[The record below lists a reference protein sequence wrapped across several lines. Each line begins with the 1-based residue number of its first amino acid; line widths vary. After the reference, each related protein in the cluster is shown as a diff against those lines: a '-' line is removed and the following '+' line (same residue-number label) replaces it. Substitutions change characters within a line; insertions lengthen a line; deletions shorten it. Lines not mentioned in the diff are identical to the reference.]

1 MKKII
6 FLLILISSI
15 LFGQNVNDYI
25 PNSDGFI
32 TAWLLRGTYSIST
45 SNTRD
50 FDFLSSLG
58 GETKKF
64 NIKEIISEG
73 LDKNSWL
80 PITPNSYIINF
91 QEFFGKSP
99 NKVCYA
105 LTFIESQETQP
116 VIIKCGSD
124 DGIKIFLNGK
134 MIHNNNIWR
143 GVTPDEDVIKA
154 NLNKGL
160 NTLLVKVNN
169 GEGGFEFCLKIL
181 SNYNQSLKNIKIKL
195 PNNFS
200 DEEIFKSIFSSLN
213 IYTIYD
219 KTDDIPKFITN
230 IKTESSLPLNFKR
243 TITLKLLLIDNE
255 SRLINE
261 FYTEKINNFSDFKSK
276 EITCKP
282 QNIPPGRYVI
292 KLQVL
297 DEKEKLLTEKE
308 NIVFWY

>member
-1 MKKII
+1 MKKLI
-6 FLLILISSI
+6 FLLILLSST
-15 LFGQNVNDYI
+15 LFGQKISYYLT
-25 PNSDGFI
+25 NSDGFI
-32 TAWLLRGTYSIST
+32 TAWLLRGTYSIT
-45 SNTRD
+45 QNNTRD
-50 FDFLSSLG
+50 YDFLSSSG
-58 GETKKF
+58 GENKKF
-64 NIKEIISEG
+64 IIKEIISEG
-73 LDKNSWL
+73 LDKSSWL
-80 PITPNSYIINF
+80 PVNPNSYIINF

-143 GVTPDEDVIKA
+143 GVTPDEDIIKG

-169 GEGGFEFCLKIL
+169 GEGGFEFCLKLL
-181 SNYNQSLKNIKIKL
+181 STNNQSLKNIRIKL

-200 DEEIFKSIFSSLN
+200 EEDIFKSIYSSLN
-213 IYTIYD
+213 IYTVYE
-219 KTDDIPKFITN
+219 KTDDTPKFITS
-230 IKTESSLPLNFKR
+230 IKSESNLPLDFNK

-255 SRLINE
+255 SKVIKE
-261 FYTEKINNFSDFKSK
+261 FYTEKINDYSNINTKK
-276 EITCKP
+276 ITCIP
-282 QNIPPGRYVI
+282 QNIPSGRYVI